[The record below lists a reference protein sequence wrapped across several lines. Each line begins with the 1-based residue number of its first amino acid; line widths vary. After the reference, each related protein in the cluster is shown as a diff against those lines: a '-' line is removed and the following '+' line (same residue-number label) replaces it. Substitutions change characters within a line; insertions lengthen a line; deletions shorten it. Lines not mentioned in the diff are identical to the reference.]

1 MHYGENIIRSVVS
14 GALHSLF
21 KILFL
26 PRLDV
31 VKVDRDE
38 VVPVRPCVLVHKAES
53 VKQLVDRGC
62 QARVETAAEIIWNN
76 LCQATL

>member
-14 GALHSLF
+14 GALRSLF

-26 PRLDV
+26 PSLDV
-31 VKVDRDE
+31 VIVDRDE
-38 VVPVRPCVLVHKAES
+38 IVPVRPCVLVHEAKS

-62 QARVETAAEIIWNN
+62 QARVETNAEKN
-76 LCQATL
+76 

>member
-14 GALHSLF
+14 GALRSLF

-31 VKVDRDE
+31 VNVDRDE
-38 VVPVRPCVLVHKAES
+38 IVPVRPCVLVHEAES

-62 QARVETAAEIIWNN
+62 EARVETNAEKI
-76 LCQATL
+76 